1 MVKYNPREQGNKPG
15 IAIMIAVKK
24 PKKGEKV
31 KKNDEA
37 AYYDDEVPRLLD
49 LSQQGVGP
57 VRMQRQ
63 SENINEMS
71 NFGQGRMLDSTLSG
85 QTPPRDTGVMTSRA
99 RAQPSGVGERKYRS
113 MILPPGMSRED
124 YRAYQ
129 KKLEDMMPKE
139 PAPGKDFGSRLRSK
153 IKNTGTVIE
162 TGEPMDLA
170 WRLLKYDGQ
179 AGMDGLDDGGNY
191 PDKSASVPE
200 FAFRNDVTNN
210 QTGERLNRPPP
221 INWMKQPG
229 VAKPTKE
236 EILANQGFTPQA
248 IAAQDAKN
256 AAAVAAINNR
266 RLFQPKGG

>member
-1 MVKYNPREQGNKPG
+1 MVKYNPRDQGNKPG

-49 LSQQGVGP
+49 LSQRGVGP
-57 VRMQRQ
+57 GRMEQQSQR
-63 SENINEMS
+63 INEMS
-71 NFGQGRMLDSTLSG
+71 NYEQDRLLDSTE
-85 QTPPRDTGVMTSRA
+85 PRRVTLDRGVMTSR
-99 RAQPSGVGERKYRS
+99 RS
-113 MILPPGMSRED
+113 PLHPDSSLPPGMSRQEF
-124 YRAYQ
+124 RAYQ
-129 KKLEDMMPKE
+129 KRLEDMMPKE

-153 IKNTGTVIE
+153 IRNTGTVIE

-191 PDKSASVPE
+191 PEKDPHVPQ
-200 FAFRNDVTNN
+200 FAFKNDVTNN
-210 QTGERLNRPPP
+210 QTPKMPSPLDY
-221 INWMKQPG
+221 MKRRG

-236 EILANQGFTPQA
+236 EILANQGFTTQA
-248 IAAQDAKN
+248 IQEQNAKN
-256 AAAVAAINNR
+256 QAAAARMKA
-266 RLFQPKGG
+266 LHQPKGG